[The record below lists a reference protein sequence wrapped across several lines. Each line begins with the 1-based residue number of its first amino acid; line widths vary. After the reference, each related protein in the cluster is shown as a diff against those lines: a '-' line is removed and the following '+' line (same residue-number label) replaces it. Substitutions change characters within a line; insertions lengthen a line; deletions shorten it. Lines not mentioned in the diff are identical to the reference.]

1 MGKLN
6 KPTITKAS
14 SKCQLCAGAPLPG
27 RQCCAHCEPILRE
40 RLARQ
45 RSRRA
50 TANLRGIAGDRPAW
64 LFPRRR
70 S

>member
-1 MGKLN
+1 MRKLN
-6 KPTITKAS
+6 KPTITEAW
-14 SKCQLCAGAPLPG
+14 SKCQVCSGAPLPG
-27 RQCCAHCEPILRE
+27 RRFCAKCEPVYRE
-40 RLARQ
+40 RLARK

-50 TANLRGIAGDRPAW
+50 TANLRGISGDRPAW